1 MVLVSHPYFY
11 LLQSWL
17 ELGNKQRATA
27 ATAMND
33 KSSRSHSVFTLV
45 MTQTKVL
52 LGVRYLFKLCK
63 KFCVLPRKLLW
74 KYTWGQ
80 VKHKAFEHGFLH
92 SKTYFT
98 CALSRFWCLC
108 ATSIYSSN
116 KNMFSLADLGV
127 VLSFRVW
134 FLRCN

>member
-63 KFCVLPRKLLW
+63 KFCVLPRKLL
-74 KYTWGQ
+74 
-80 VKHKAFEHGFLH
+80 
-92 SKTYFT
+92 
-98 CALSRFWCLC
+98 
-108 ATSIYSSN
+108 
-116 KNMFSLADLGV
+116 
-127 VLSFRVW
+127 
-134 FLRCN
+134 